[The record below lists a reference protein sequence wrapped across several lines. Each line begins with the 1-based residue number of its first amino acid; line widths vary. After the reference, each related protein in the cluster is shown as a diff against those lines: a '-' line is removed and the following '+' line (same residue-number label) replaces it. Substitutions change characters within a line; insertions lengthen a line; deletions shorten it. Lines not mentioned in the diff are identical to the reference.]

1 MKGKKNSPKK
11 ASKAAKK
18 SASKKTAAVKK
29 SPLKKTSKPVKQS
42 SVKKA
47 PAKKAALKKTA
58 AAKKNQAPDLTGV
71 LNVAFWL
78 KAFQTNM
85 DLYLD
90 LNDDNPYKYG
100 LVDEM
105 ENCLV
110 QALKLD
116 PKHVPAL
123 ILFAAFRL
131 DFGEKLNEARKALQK
146 AEKLSPGNKKVL
158 TLIKRYQ
165 QAMDEVAAAKK
176 QRQPIRMPG
185 GVE

>member
-1 MKGKKNSPKK
+1 M
-11 ASKAAKK
+11 
-18 SASKKTAAVKK
+18 
-29 SPLKKTSKPVKQS
+29 
-42 SVKKA
+42 
-47 PAKKAALKKTA
+47 
-58 AAKKNQAPDLTGV
+58 TGV

-90 LNDDNPYKYG
+90 LSDDNPYKYD

-105 ENCLV
+105 ENCLM

-131 DFGEKLNEARKALQK
+131 DFGEKLNEAMKALPE
-146 AEKLSPGNKKVL
+146 AEARLEIRKVRTL
-158 TLIKRYQ
+158 TQRCQ
-165 QAMDEVAAAKK
+165 QAMK
-176 QRQPIRMPG
+176 
-185 GVE
+185 